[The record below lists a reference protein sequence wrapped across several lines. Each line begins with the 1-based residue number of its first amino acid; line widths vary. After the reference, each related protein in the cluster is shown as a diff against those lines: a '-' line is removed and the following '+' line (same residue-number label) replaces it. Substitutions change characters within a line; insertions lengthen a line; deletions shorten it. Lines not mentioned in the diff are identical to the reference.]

1 MLDDDGIAIE
11 RTDGARRVDGLLQPA
26 RCMVKTSDSA
36 FHDTALAELLR
47 DGDVDRLV
55 LAGVSTESCN
65 AATATQTYAHDL
77 RVVLVKD
84 ATASVEWRL
93 HDETLERLDKQ
104 YRQQVVSADDLG
116 CD

>member
-55 LAGVSTESCN
+55 LAGVP
-65 AATATQTYAHDL
+65 
-77 RVVLVKD
+77 RRRKD
-84 ATASVEWRL
+84 RFPTWRTRGRARPPL
-93 HDETLERLDKQ
+93 PPF
-104 YRQQVVSADDLG
+104 G
-116 CD
+116 CVT